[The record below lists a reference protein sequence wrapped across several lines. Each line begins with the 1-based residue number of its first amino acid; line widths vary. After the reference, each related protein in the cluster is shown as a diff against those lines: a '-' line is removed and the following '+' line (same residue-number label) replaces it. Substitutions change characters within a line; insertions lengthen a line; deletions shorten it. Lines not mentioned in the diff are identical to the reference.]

1 MIAEPVPVEEKN
13 LTKGKYMKIK
23 GIHIA
28 ILLVII
34 IIVIITLI
42 SKSEN
47 NNEPLKISSDDSSK
61 GYGTVLEQMG
71 LISPKQA
78 LQDYKQLSIYPPNS
92 RPLSKENID
101 LLMPNRRY
109 EQPLPLEKGSDVFYL
124 FTADKYRVIGD
135 ESITFVLMVLQGTKP
150 DSDRVPVTITRSVIK
165 KGININTAKYVTEL
179 SLIKNNV
186 GDYTADVN
194 CAQAFTSEKKTGTYW
209 AEVQFKAADNVIDAA
224 IPFEYFPENTIPAKF
239 TGNFRDY
246 IKNGSL
252 YIDVE
257 LDVFRKGYYIIDANL
272 FDNELEPVAYTIE
285 KRDLHTGKQWVPLL
299 FFGKVLLDK
308 KAKPP
313 FVLRDLRGYR
323 FIEATTPDTEF
334 MDREMIKPYGG
345 EYKTRINTVNGLL
358 DKEWDDEQKRKRIE
372 FLEKESMGDI
382 GVQ

>member
-1 MIAEPVPVEEKN
+1 
-13 LTKGKYMKIK
+13 MKIK
-23 GIHIA
+23 GSQVA

-34 IIVIITLI
+34 IIVIIMLI

-47 NNEPLKISSDDSSK
+47 NNKPSTLTAGDSSK

-71 LISPKQA
+71 LISPQQA
-78 LQDYKQLSIYPPNS
+78 LQDYKQLAIYPPNS

-109 EQPLPLEKGSDVFYL
+109 EQPLPIEKGSDIYYL

-135 ESITFVLMVLQGTKP
+135 EPITFVLMVLQGTKP
-150 DSDRVPVTITRSVIK
+150 DSDRVPVTITKSIIK
-165 KGININTAKYVTEL
+165 KGNTIKTAKYVSEL

-186 GDYTADVN
+186 GDYTADVT
-194 CAQAFTSEKKTGTYW
+194 CAQVFTSDKKTGTYW
-209 AEVQFKAADNVIDAA
+209 AQVEFKAADEVIDAA

-246 IKNGSL
+246 IKNGSF

-257 LDVFRKGYYIIDANL
+257 IDVLRKGYYIIDANL

-285 KRDLHTGKQWVPLL
+285 KRELQAGRQWVPLL

-308 KAKPP
+308 KAKPL

-323 FIEATTPDTEF
+323 FIEATTPDPEF
-334 MDREMIKPYGG
+334 MDREMMKPYDG
-345 EYKTRINTVNGLL
+345 EYKTKVGSLQGLS